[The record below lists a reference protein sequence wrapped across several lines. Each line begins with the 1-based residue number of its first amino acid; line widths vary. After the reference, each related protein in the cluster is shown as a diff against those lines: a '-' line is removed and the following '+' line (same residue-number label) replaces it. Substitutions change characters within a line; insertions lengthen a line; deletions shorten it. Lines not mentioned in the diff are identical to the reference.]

1 MAGRV
6 DGHRGSLNGRRGWRA
21 LTYGVPL
28 AFLAA
33 FFLYPLAA
41 IVERGLSGAGDPP
54 LDVLTDPLAREVVW
68 FTLWQALASTVLTIA
83 IALPASYV
91 LGRYRFRGRDL
102 VGALV
107 VVPFVLPTVVVALAF
122 LAILPEPLEHGWAP
136 VLVAH
141 AFFNVAVVVR
151 IVGTFWSSLDR
162 RVTEAAATLGAPPA
176 ARFREITLPLLAPAL
191 AAAAAIVFLFSFT
204 SFGIVLILGGPR
216 YATIEAE
223 IYNQAVR
230 LFDLRAAAV
239 LSLVQLACVVAAV
252 WVATRLE
259 RRLVSPGPIRSERET
274 LRRVRTTRDRLIV
287 GLSLGGLALFLGLP
301 LAVLVERS
309 LAVGDGHGFEA
320 YRALG
325 HGTNV
330 LLAAP
335 WEAVVNSVV
344 YAAAATAIAVVVGGL
359 AAFAIGG
366 HNGRA
371 SVSDTESR
379 PFGTRL
385 LDGLVLL
392 PLGVSAV
399 MLGLGFLI
407 AFDKDPLDF
416 RAAPWIVPVAQALI
430 AIPFVVRIV
439 APTLRSIDPH
449 QREAAA
455 LLGASPGRVRREI
468 DLPIVSRGLA
478 VAAGFAF
485 AISLGEFGAT
495 VFLARPDRPTL
506 PVAIFRF
513 LGRPGEQNVAQAYA
527 LAVVLMAVTIVSV
540 LAVERVRTRRGN
552 WF

>member
-1 MAGRV
+1 VSIRA
-6 DGHRGSLNGRRGWRA
+6 WRA
-21 LTYGVPL
+21 IAYGVPL
-28 AFLAA
+28 AFLSL
-33 FFLYPLAA
+33 FFIYPLAA
-41 IVERGLSGAGDPP
+41 IVERGLRGAGDS
-54 LDVLTDPLAREVVW
+54 LVDVLTDPLTREVVW
-68 FTLWQALASTVLTIA
+68 FTVWQALASTALTILVA
-83 IALPASYV
+83 FPAAYV
-91 LGRYRFRGRDL
+91 LGRYRFRGRNL

-122 LAILPEPLEHGWAP
+122 LAILPDGSERGWAP
-136 VLVAH
+136 ILVAH

-176 ARFREITLPLLAPAL
+176 SRFREITLPLLAPAI

-216 YATIEAE
+216 YATVEAE

-230 LFDLRAAAV
+230 LFDLRAAAI

-259 RRLVSPGPIRSERET
+259 RKLVSPGPIRSQRES
-274 LRRVRTTRDRLIV
+274 LRAVQTPRDRLIV

-309 LAVGDGHGFEA
+309 LAVGDRYGLDA

-325 HGTNV
+325 QPTSV
-330 LLAAP
+330 LLVAP
-335 WEAVVNSVV
+335 WEAVVNSIV
-344 YAAAATAIAVVVGGL
+344 YAATATVIAVIVGGL
-359 AAFAIGG
+359 AAFAV
-366 HNGRA
+366 A
-371 SVSDTESR
+371 DTRGS
-379 PFGTRL
+379 RL

-407 AFDKDPLDF
+407 AFDTDPLDF
-416 RAAPWIVPVAQALI
+416 RAAPWIVPVAQALV

-449 QREAAA
+449 LREAAA
-455 LLGASPGRVRREI
+455 LLGAAPGRVRREI
-468 DLPIVSRGLA
+468 DVPIVSRGLA

-540 LAVERVRTRRGN
+540 LAVEQVRARRGS

>member
-1 MAGRV
+1 M
-6 DGHRGSLNGRRGWRA
+6 
-21 LTYGVPL
+21 
-28 AFLAA
+28 
-33 FFLYPLAA
+33 
-41 IVERGLSGAGDPP
+41 
-54 LDVLTDPLAREVVW
+54 
-68 FTLWQALASTVLTIA
+68 
-83 IALPASYV
+83 
-91 LGRYRFRGRDL
+91 
-102 VGALV
+102 
-107 VVPFVLPTVVVALAF
+107 
-122 LAILPEPLEHGWAP
+122 
-136 VLVAH
+136 
-141 AFFNVAVVVR
+141 
-151 IVGTFWSSLDR
+151 
-162 RVTEAAATLGAPPA
+162 
-176 ARFREITLPLLAPAL
+176 
-191 AAAAAIVFLFSFT
+191 FLFSFT

-239 LSLVQLACVVAAV
+239 LSLVQLACVVATV

-309 LAVGDGHGFEA
+309 LAAGDGYGLDA

-325 HGTNV
+325 RPTSV
-330 LLAAP
+330 LLVAP
-335 WEAVVNSVV
+335 WEAVVNSIV
-344 YAAAATAIAVVVGGL
+344 YAAAATVIAVVVGGL
-359 AAFAIGG
+359 AAFAV
-366 HNGRA
+366 A
-371 SVSDTESR
+371 DTRGS
-379 PFGTRL
+379 RL

-407 AFDKDPLDF
+407 AFDTDPLDF
-416 RAAPWIVPVAQALI
+416 RAAPWIVPVAQALV

-540 LAVERVRTRRGN
+540 LAVERVRARRGS